1 MACPVPHTKQATPP
15 AGHPELTP
23 PSATNTPDGLN
34 GVTTPAFEPNAPP
47 SVVPSNEV
55 TLAAL
60 LYESGADG
68 RTVDDWP
75 LPEELDFASP
85 VSELLRKGTQR
96 AHVAAEH
103 SGGATALTNGELELQ
118 EYIRWLAILWRVYD
132 ALERGLD
139 EHATNTVLAP
149 TYNPS
154 LLARAP
160 ELAADITYLLPRLP
174 SYVTKPT
181 SPPLKATP
189 EVPLPPFALP
199 PFLEEVFVNTPAPL
213 EVYLG
218 RIKELSRNADL
229 APRLLAH
236 AYVRYLGDLSGGQVI
251 GARLRKAYGLPGLDG
266 RRFYYFDLHS
276 DKSSAETG
284 EETVGERKKKLN
296 EVKAWY
302 RRGMDEGAGEDQK
315 LKAAE
320 VREANVAFVL
330 NTHLFSLIQPPTEK
344 KLRYFEKRDQEN
356 ERRSKL
362 EKPRRT
368 WARTLQQTVY
378 FFLAVLFGL
387 FLTQIAV
394 PFVAPH
400 IAPHYQ
406 QHVSPVVDSTIA
418 PWWND
423 KVVPWWQERGWPVLE
438 KQMAK
443 SRRNFI

>member
-1 MACPVPHTKQATPP
+1 MAVSDTKTKASPP
-15 AGHPELTP
+15 AGHPELSSA
-23 PSATNTPDGLN
+23 SATPTLETPN
-34 GVTTPAFEPNAPP
+34 GQQTPGFEPNAPA

-55 TLAAL
+55 SIAAL

-68 RTVDDWP
+68 RSVDDWP
-75 LPEELDFASP
+75 LPEGLDFSAP

-103 SGGATALTNGELELQ
+103 SAGATALTNGELELQ

-139 EHATNTVLAP
+139 EHATNSTLAP
-149 TYNPS
+149 TYNAS

-160 ELAADITYLLPRLP
+160 ELAADISFLLPRLP

-181 SPPLKATP
+181 SPPLKSTP
-189 EVPLPPFALP
+189 ELPLPPFKLP

-218 RIKELSRNADL
+218 RIRELSGNADL

-251 GARLRKAYGLPGLDG
+251 GARLRKAYGLSGLDG
-266 RRFYYFDLHS
+266 RRFYYFDIHN
-276 DKSSAETG
+276 DKSAAETG
-284 EETVGERKKKLN
+284 DETVGERKKKLN

-302 RRGMDEGAGEDQK
+302 RRGMDEGVGEDEK
-315 LKAAE
+315 LKAAQ

-330 NTHLFSLIQPPTEK
+330 NTHIFSLINPPTDE
-344 KLRYFEKRDQEN
+344 KLRYFERRDKEN
-356 ERRSKL
+356 ERRAAL
-362 EKPRRT
+362 EKPRKT
-368 WARTLQQTVY
+368 WARTLGQVLY
-378 FFLAVLFGL
+378 FFLAVIFGL
-387 FLTQIAV
+387 FITQIAV
-394 PFVAPH
+394 PYVAPH

-406 QHVSPVVDSTIA
+406 KHAAPIVESTIA
-418 PWWND
+418 PWWNE
-423 KVVPWWQERGWPVLE
+423 KVSPWWHNRAWPILE
-438 KQMAK
+438 HQMAK
-443 SRRNFI
+443 SRRSLF

>member
-1 MACPVPHTKQATPP
+1 MACPVAHDKQASPP
-15 AGHPELTP
+15 PGHPELTP
-23 PSATNTPDGLN
+23 TPTDTPNGL
-34 GVTTPAFEPNAPP
+34 TTPGFEPNAPA

-75 LPEELDFASP
+75 LPEDLDFSRP

-103 SGGATALTNGELELQ
+103 SAGAVALTNGELELQ

-139 EHATNTVLAP
+139 EHATNQTLAP

-181 SPPLKATP
+181 SPPLKGTEA
-189 EVPLPPFALP
+189 VPLPPFKLP

-218 RIKELSRNADL
+218 RIRDLSRNADL

-251 GARLRKAYGLPGLDG
+251 GARLRKAYGLTGLDG
-266 RRFYYFDLHS
+266 RRFYYFDLLNDTS
-276 DKSSAETG
+276 AAETG

-302 RRGMDEGAGEDQK
+302 RRGMDEGAGEDEK

-330 NTHLFSLIQPPTEK
+330 NTHLFSLIQPPSDK
-344 KLRYFEKRDQEN
+344 KLRYFELRDKEN
-356 ERRSKL
+356 ERRANL

-368 WARTLQQTVY
+368 WWRTIQQTVY
-378 FFLAVLFGL
+378 FFLALLFGL

-406 QHVSPVVDSTIA
+406 QHVQPVVDSTIA

-423 KVVPWWQERGWPVLE
+423 KVSPWWHNHGWPILE

-443 SRRNFI
+443 SRRSFI